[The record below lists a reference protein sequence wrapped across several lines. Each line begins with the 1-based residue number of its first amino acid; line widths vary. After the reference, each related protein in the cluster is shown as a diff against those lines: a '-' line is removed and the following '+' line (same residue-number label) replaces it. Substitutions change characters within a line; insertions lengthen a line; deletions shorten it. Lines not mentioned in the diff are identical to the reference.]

1 MKSLPDAGRRPAA
14 LSVLLLAVAVWMSV
28 PLRLLVPGT
37 ELDLGVTAA
46 NAVYV
51 VENAAMAGTI
61 VLAVGATVLRAR
73 RVLTAA
79 IVVVGAHLLVQVG
92 TATVQLVQG
101 ALPEYLLG
109 TLLAMLELVLVLA
122 GALLARLLHGPTSAR
137 RTGFWVVLAGAL
149 LYILWASVLQPV
161 IVMMPYGGPLP
172 GMISSYLLIML
183 LNLLAVAAAV
193 LCGWASPTT
202 RRIGAVLA
210 GVVGVLG
217 IAGAVD
223 VIGDYGGAY
232 GAVQIVQ
239 GLLLL
244 AVVPF
249 AVVAARRL
257 AASRQAANTT
267 DAEPQRRRSP
277 LQRPEPGAEL
287 SGLLRGA
294 GPDLL
299 ECDDLEDLLH
309 DDRAD
314 RLPGEH
320 LGDHH
325 VGEVVPGETAAAV
338 QRVEQSVLRPVE
350 LVEALDPPHCG
361 KETADRQ
368 RLETGHGGVGEA
380 SGADVGLAVD
390 LADVP
395 GVVLGHDLSEPW
407 EHLTPGGCRGDGGCV
422 GHVRKPPGPV

>member
-14 LSVLLLAVAVWMSV
+14 LSILLLAVAVWMSV

-37 ELDLGVTAA
+37 EVNLGFTDA
-46 NAVYV
+46 NAVYL

-61 VLAVGATVLRAR
+61 VFAVGATVLRAR

-79 IVVVGAHLLVQVG
+79 IVVVGVHLLVQIG

-109 TLLAMLELVLVLA
+109 TLLAMLELVLVLT
-122 GALLARLLHGPTSAR
+122 GALLARLLHGPTLAR

-161 IVMMPYGGPLP
+161 IAMMPYGGPLP
-172 GMISSYLLIML
+172 GMIRSYLQIML

-193 LCGWASPTT
+193 LCGWASPVT

-210 GVVGVLG
+210 GSVGVLG
-217 IAGAVD
+217 IAGAVGAID
-223 VIGDYGGAY
+223 GYGGAY

-257 AASRQAANTT
+257 AASRR
-267 DAEPQRRRSP
+267 DAS
-277 LQRPEPGAEL
+277 
-287 SGLLRGA
+287 S
-294 GPDLL
+294 
-299 ECDDLEDLLH
+299 
-309 DDRAD
+309 
-314 RLPGEH
+314 
-320 LGDHH
+320 
-325 VGEVVPGETAAAV
+325 
-338 QRVEQSVLRPVE
+338 
-350 LVEALDPPHCG
+350 
-361 KETADRQ
+361 
-368 RLETGHGGVGEA
+368 
-380 SGADVGLAVD
+380 ADVQPQAE
-390 LADVP
+390 AQP
-395 GVVLGHDLSEPW
+395 SAEA
-407 EHLTPGGCRGDGGCV
+407 
-422 GHVRKPPGPV
+422 

>member
-37 ELDLGVTAA
+37 ELDLGFTAA

-73 RVLTAA
+73 RVLTVA
-79 IVVVGAHLLVQVG
+79 IVVVGAHLLLQIG
-92 TATVQLVQG
+92 TATVQLLQG

-122 GALLARLLHGPTSAR
+122 GALLARLLHGPAAAR

-149 LYILWASVLQPV
+149 LYILWASMLQPV
-161 IVMMPYGGPLP
+161 IAMMPYGGPLP
-172 GMISSYLLIML
+172 GMISSYLTIML

-193 LCGWASPTT
+193 LCGWASPVT

-217 IAGAVD
+217 IAGAVG
-223 VIGDYGGAY
+223 VIGDNGGAY

-257 AASRQAANTT
+257 AASRQDTST
-267 DAEPQRRRSP
+267 SDTQPQAEAQPS
-277 LQRPEPGAEL
+277 AE
-287 SGLLRGA
+287 A
-294 GPDLL
+294 
-299 ECDDLEDLLH
+299 
-309 DDRAD
+309 
-314 RLPGEH
+314 
-320 LGDHH
+320 
-325 VGEVVPGETAAAV
+325 
-338 QRVEQSVLRPVE
+338 
-350 LVEALDPPHCG
+350 
-361 KETADRQ
+361 
-368 RLETGHGGVGEA
+368 
-380 SGADVGLAVD
+380 
-390 LADVP
+390 
-395 GVVLGHDLSEPW
+395 
-407 EHLTPGGCRGDGGCV
+407 
-422 GHVRKPPGPV
+422 

>member
-37 ELDLGVTAA
+37 GVNLGFTDA
-46 NAVYV
+46 NVVYV

-79 IVVVGAHLLVQVG
+79 IVVVGVHLLVQIG
-92 TATVQLVQG
+92 TATVQLLEG

-137 RTGFWVVLAGAL
+137 RAGLWVVLAGAL

-161 IVMMPYGGPLP
+161 IAMMPYGGPLP
-172 GMISSYLLIML
+172 GMIRSYLLIML

-193 LCGWASPTT
+193 LCGWASPVT

-217 IAGAVD
+217 IAGAVGA
-223 VIGDYGGAY
+223 IGGYGGAY

-257 AASRQAANTT
+257 AASRR
-267 DAEPQRRRSP
+267 DAS
-277 LQRPEPGAEL
+277 
-287 SGLLRGA
+287 S
-294 GPDLL
+294 
-299 ECDDLEDLLH
+299 
-309 DDRAD
+309 
-314 RLPGEH
+314 
-320 LGDHH
+320 
-325 VGEVVPGETAAAV
+325 
-338 QRVEQSVLRPVE
+338 
-350 LVEALDPPHCG
+350 
-361 KETADRQ
+361 
-368 RLETGHGGVGEA
+368 
-380 SGADVGLAVD
+380 ADVQPQAE
-390 LADVP
+390 AQP
-395 GVVLGHDLSEPW
+395 SAEA
-407 EHLTPGGCRGDGGCV
+407 
-422 GHVRKPPGPV
+422 

>member
-37 ELDLGVTAA
+37 ELDLGFTAA

-79 IVVVGAHLLVQVG
+79 IVVVGAHLLVQIG
-92 TATVQLVQG
+92 TATVQLLQD

-137 RTGFWVVLAGAL
+137 RMGFWVAVAGAL
-149 LYILWASVLQPV
+149 LYIVGASVLQPV
-161 IVMMPYGGPLP
+161 IAMMPYGGPLP

-183 LNLLAVAAAV
+183 LNLLAVGAAV
-193 LCGWASPTT
+193 LCGWASPVT

-210 GVVGVLG
+210 GVVGILG
-217 IAGAVD
+217 IAGAVG
-223 VIGDYGGAY
+223 VIGVDGGAY
-232 GAVQIVQ
+232 GVVQIVQ

-257 AASRQAANTT
+257 TSRSLPGSPRARRPRGSASR
-267 DAEPQRRRSP
+267 
-277 LQRPEPGAEL
+277 
-287 SGLLRGA
+287 
-294 GPDLL
+294 
-299 ECDDLEDLLH
+299 
-309 DDRAD
+309 
-314 RLPGEH
+314 
-320 LGDHH
+320 
-325 VGEVVPGETAAAV
+325 
-338 QRVEQSVLRPVE
+338 
-350 LVEALDPPHCG
+350 
-361 KETADRQ
+361 
-368 RLETGHGGVGEA
+368 
-380 SGADVGLAVD
+380 
-390 LADVP
+390 
-395 GVVLGHDLSEPW
+395 
-407 EHLTPGGCRGDGGCV
+407 
-422 GHVRKPPGPV
+422 